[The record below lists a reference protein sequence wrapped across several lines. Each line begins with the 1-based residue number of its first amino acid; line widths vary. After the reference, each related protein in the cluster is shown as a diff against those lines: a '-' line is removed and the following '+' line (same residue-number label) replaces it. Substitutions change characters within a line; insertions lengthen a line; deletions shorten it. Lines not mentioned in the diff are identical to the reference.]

1 MVNKAA
7 SGEEA
12 LILVALLA
20 IGIVIGYLG
29 AKTRASSL
37 VVKAEDLMTLSVHAI
52 ILIVGIEGGRSLTRL
67 SGSLWD
73 FGVITVTLLF
83 AAMAA
88 SFAVAIVLRR
98 LGWTCK

>member
-7 SGEEA
+7 SGDKA

-29 AKTRASSL
+29 ARTKASSIL
-37 VVKAEDLMTLSVHAI
+37 VKAEDLMTFSVYAI

-98 LGWTCK
+98 LRWMCK